1 MKQYRVK
8 PGCRLSLD
16 QHDPDEIGDYK
27 KSDNCK
33 SAAKEETEK
42 LIKKMSW
49 LQDRLYANGNRA
61 LLIVLQGMDTSGKD
75 STIKHVMSGVNPQ
88 GCKVVTFKT
97 PSKDE
102 LAHDFLWRVHRE
114 VPAKGFIGIFNR
126 SHYEDVLITRVHG
139 WISERIAKR
148 RLNHI
153 NEFEELLAE
162 NGTSILKFFLHI
174 SKEEQKKRL
183 EERIQDPEKRWKWN
197 SGDLEER
204 KLWDQYMKAFE
215 DVMSATSREEAPWY
229 IVPANRKWY
238 RNLVIAERVV
248 DALEGMKLKT
258 PPPPEG
264 VNFAKLKIT

>member
-1 MKQYRVK
+1 MEQYRVK
-8 PGCRLSLD
+8 PGCRLSLK

-33 SAAKEETEK
+33 SVAKEETEK

-162 NGTSILKFFLHI
+162 NGTSILNSSSISRKKNRRNGWRNGFRTPRNAGNGIPVI
-174 SKEEQKKRL
+174 SK
-183 EERIQDPEKRWKWN
+183 N
-197 SGDLEER
+197 GSSGIN
-204 KLWDQYMKAFE
+204 
-215 DVMSATSREEAPWY
+215 T
-229 IVPANRKWY
+229 
-238 RNLVIAERVV
+238 
-248 DALEGMKLKT
+248 
-258 PPPPEG
+258 
-264 VNFAKLKIT
+264 

>member
-1 MKQYRVK
+1 
-8 PGCRLSLD
+8 
-16 QHDPDEIGDYK
+16 
-27 KSDNCK
+27 
-33 SAAKEETEK
+33 
-42 LIKKMSW
+42 
-49 LQDRLYANGNRA
+49 
-61 LLIVLQGMDTSGKD
+61 
-75 STIKHVMSGVNPQ
+75 
-88 GCKVVTFKT
+88 
-97 PSKDE
+97 
-102 LAHDFLWRVHRE
+102 
-114 VPAKGFIGIFNR
+114 
-126 SHYEDVLITRVHG
+126 
-139 WISERIAKR
+139 R

-162 NGTSILKFFLHI
+162 TGTSILKFFLHI

-215 DVMSATSREEAPWY
+215 DLMSATSREEAPWY